1 MDWHVCQYSDKGVF
15 GILLEYMDALFDP
28 HKFDQLK
35 RRGVQHKRF
44 LHSPAHLVAD
54 ELSVLFNDKRHFGF
68 YLKLAETHNHDFLRK
83 IAQEVKEQRNVKNP
97 ARLFVFLV
105 KKAQQNM

>member
-1 MDWHVCQYSDKGVF
+1 MCQYSNRRYLD
-15 GILLEYMDALFDP
+15 ILQGYMDSISDL

-35 RRGVQHKRF
+35 RRGEQHKRF

-54 ELSVLFNDKRHFGF
+54 ELSRQFGDAKHFGF
-68 YLKLAETHNHDFLRK
+68 YLKLAEKHNHDFLRK

-105 KKAQQNM
+105 KKANQSNNITM

>member
-1 MDWHVCQYSDKGVF
+1 
-15 GILLEYMDALFDP
+15 MDALFDP

-54 ELSVLFNDKRHFGF
+54 ELATLFNDAKHFGF
-68 YLKLAETHNHDFLRK
+68 YLKLAEKHNHDFLRK
-83 IAQEVKEQRNVKNP
+83 IAQEVREQRNVKNP

-105 KKAQQNM
+105 KKASTPTA